1 MDTRI
6 ITNEELKEDSFEK
19 NIRPNS
25 LDEYIGQ
32 SEIKEN
38 LSVFIKPLYIVCILT
53 INDINIA
60 IKIILFVFAPIH
72 IIIIGPNATFGRLF
86 NIVK

>member
-32 SEIKEN
+32 K
-38 LSVFIKPLYIVCILT
+38 
-53 INDINIA
+53 
-60 IKIILFVFAPIH
+60 
-72 IIIIGPNATFGRLF
+72 
-86 NIVK
+86 